1 MDIPSAESS
10 ADENS
15 AGEILSSGQPKP
27 DSAANAGIRLVL
39 VDDQE
44 VILDG
49 IQAMLRR
56 HQRRVE
62 VCGTAR
68 SIVEALS
75 VVAEH
80 RPDVA
85 LVDVRIR
92 GDSGLDLC
100 RELVKR
106 HPALAVVFFTVY
118 DDEHYL
124 YQALRIGARGFLL
137 KQATGAEL
145 VNHLERVHGG
155 EIVIDPAMA
164 GRVALSAARLQSG
177 EFWPGAHVGLTQRES
192 EVLEL
197 VVQGLSNRAIATKLV
212 VGEETV
218 KTHLSALYRKLEAKD
233 RSQAVAVALREGL
246 FR

>member
-1 MDIPSAESS
+1 MIE
-10 ADENS
+10 
-15 AGEILSSGQPKP
+15 LM
-27 DSAANAGIRLVL
+27 L
-39 VDDQE
+39 VDDQQ

-56 HQRRVE
+56 YRERITV
-62 VCGTAR
+62 VGTAR
-68 SIVEALS
+68 DGQGALEAVRECS
-75 VVAEH
+75 
-80 RPDVA
+80 PQ
-85 LVDVRIR
+85 LVLADVRLR
-92 GDSGLDLC
+92 DDSGLDLC
-100 RELVKR
+100 RRLVESY
-106 HPALAVVFFTVY
+106 PALAVVFFTVY

-124 YQALRIGARGFLL
+124 FQALRAGARGYLL

-145 VNHLERVHGG
+145 VEHLERASRG

-177 EFWPGAHVGLTQRES
+177 EFWPGAHLGLTQRES

-197 VVQGLSNRAIATKLV
+197 VVRGLSNRAIAGRLV

-218 KTHLSALYRKLEAKD
+218 KTHVSALYRKLDAKD
-233 RSQAVAVALREGL
+233 RSQAVAIALREGL